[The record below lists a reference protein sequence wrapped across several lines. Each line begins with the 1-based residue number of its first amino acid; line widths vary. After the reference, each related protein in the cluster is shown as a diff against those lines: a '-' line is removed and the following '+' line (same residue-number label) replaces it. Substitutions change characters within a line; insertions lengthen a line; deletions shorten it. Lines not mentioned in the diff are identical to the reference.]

1 MEVLGYISIAVSS
14 LTLIVL
20 VVEKVFGGGNALAA
34 RFAKL
39 DKDTTA
45 AISDLR
51 RELSVRVDE
60 YEDNYA
66 VGLESIRASIHSI
79 QMGLLEF
86 RAKMAEEY
94 MHKRDYAAGIVD
106 VRREV
111 HDGFEKM
118 EKRLER
124 MENNMGAR

>member
-1 MEVLGYISIAVSS
+1 
-14 LTLIVL
+14 
-20 VVEKVFGGGNALAA
+20 VVEKVFGGGNALAGK
-34 RFAKL
+34 FAKL
-39 DKDTTA
+39 DKETGERIA
-45 AISDLR
+45 KLERDLNTK
-51 RELSVRVDE
+51 VDE

-66 VGLESIRASIHSI
+66 VGIESIKSSIHQI

-106 VRREV
+106 IRREV
-111 HDGFEKM
+111 HDGFDKM